1 VTAVNGELRSATAIV
16 LAPIRALAWTVAT
29 IGLGALALWEIMG
42 LARRLRRVFAQ
53 TLTCSRHHRTAAY
66 GVFECRCGALVEGWA
81 FDRCL
86 VCGQSAGW
94 MPCSRCGLP
103 IRNPILE

>member
-1 VTAVNGELRSATAIV
+1 VTAVNGELRSAGAIV
-16 LAPIRALAWTVAT
+16 LAPIHALAWVGAT
-29 IGLGALALWEIMG
+29 FALGALALWHFMG
-42 LARRLRRVFAQ
+42 LVLRLRRVFAQ
-53 TLTCSRHHRTAAY
+53 TLTCSRRHRTAAY

-81 FDRCL
+81 FDRCR